1 MKKIIYA
8 FVLTSLVWSGGV
20 RAETLEEAMVR
31 AYRDNPSLQAM
42 RAQQRV
48 LDEQV
53 SQAESGW
60 RPRVNG
66 VMAAGRLYMHT
77 PGNVML
83 PEDGEHTPKSVGLEV
98 VQPIFRGFRTV
109 NGVDAADKQA
119 LAGRAMLHAGE
130 QQLLLNVGRAY
141 WDVVRDKALVE
152 LYRHNRDVL
161 ALRAQETQ
169 KRFSVGEVTQTD
181 VLQSQARLEGTKT
194 GLTQAEGQLQGDAA
208 AYLRYVGVPPKDLEE
223 PMLVS
228 DVPDTLEDAVN
239 QAIHKNPSVVAASYG
254 EEAAKAGVDVNKGAL
269 LPEVSLVGTVGRTWD
284 QSDFVPG
291 TQDASQIMLRMTI
304 PLYNGGAE
312 YSQIRSSQQMAG
324 QKRLELE
331 DVRLAVRQFA
341 INAWNG
347 LLTARSATL
356 SSEAQVVAN
365 KRALEGVKKEASVGT
380 RTTLDVLNAEQELLA
395 AQVNVV
401 QARHDEAVATLQI
414 RAATGTLT
422 AEGLN
427 LPVERYRAED
437 YYDEAKGKWIGFSA
451 DK

>member
-1 MKKIIYA
+1 
-8 FVLTSLVWSGGV
+8 
-20 RAETLEEAMVR
+20 
-31 AYRDNPSLQAM
+31 
-42 RAQQRV
+42 
-48 LDEQV
+48 
-53 SQAESGW
+53 
-60 RPRVNG
+60 
-66 VMAAGRLYMHT
+66 
-77 PGNVML
+77 
-83 PEDGEHTPKSVGLEV
+83 
-98 VQPIFRGFRTV
+98 
-109 NGVDAADKQA
+109 
-119 LAGRAMLHAGE
+119 
-130 QQLLLNVGRAY
+130 
-141 WDVVRDKALVE
+141 
-152 LYRHNRDVL
+152 
-161 ALRAQETQ
+161 
-169 KRFSVGEVTQTD
+169 VGEVTQTD

-208 AYLRYVGVPPKDLEE
+208 AYLRSVGVPPKAFEE